1 MKIMFATAKGKVRKN
16 SLLDFENIQSSG
28 KIAMKLEDNDTIV
41 GIKIV
46 DDDDDFLLSTKKG
59 KSLRVQSTKL
69 RIFKGRSS
77 KGIKGISLK
86 KDDKIIS
93 LSILKSTK
101 ISSDEARAYIKGSR
115 LEKDI
120 NEPLENESEKSKL
133 VKLSKKQIDDF
144 KNKEQYILTITE
156 NGFGKRSSAYEYR
169 VSGRGGRGIIS
180 IITSE
185 RNGLVASTFTINHED
200 QIMLITDKGQAIR
213 CNVKDIRITG
223 RNTQG
228 VKVFS
233 LTKDEKVV
241 SAARIEDST
250 EKNC

>member
-1 MKIMFATAKGKVRKN
+1 
-16 SLLDFENIQSSG
+16 
-28 KIAMKLEDNDTIV
+28 
-41 GIKIV
+41 
-46 DDDDDFLLSTKKG
+46 
-59 KSLRVQSTKL
+59 
-69 RIFKGRSS
+69 
-77 KGIKGISLK
+77 
-86 KDDKIIS
+86 
-93 LSILKSTK
+93 SILKSVK
-101 ISSDEARAYIKGSR
+101 ISSDEARAYIKASR

-120 NEPLENESEKSKL
+120 DEPLEDESEKTKL

-169 VSGRGGRGIIS
+169 VSGRGGQGIIN

-228 VKVFS
+228 VRVFS
-233 LTKDEKVV
+233 LAKDEKVV
-241 SAARIEDST
+241 SAARIEDAT
-250 EKNC
+250 EENC